1 MPDHLQELH
10 LIHTKAVWR
19 ATDDLVKAMRQRN
32 YLRKLSL
39 VEAGLNDFSMANLC
53 RIVQT

>member
-1 MPDHLQELH
+1 
-10 LIHTKAVWR
+10 
-19 ATDDLVKAMRQRN
+19 MRSRN

-53 RIVQT
+53 EVVKTQKTLQALDISWNRLTP